1 MEFQKVLE
9 TRRSIRKYDPNLS
22 VTREQMKELNR
33 AAQMASR
40 MARNTEYNGEHTVR
54 HFCAETAQR
63 SHGQEAVDV
72 AARETDKRTEA
83 AGEVCKLRQTD
94 SAEHDIDEHVES
106 AVLTAECLA
115 ALVDREGL

>member
-1 MEFQKVLE
+1 M
-9 TRRSIRKYDPNLS
+9 TRYGTEA
-22 VTREQMKELNR
+22 TRNAAHGAVAGDHAELNR

-40 MARNTEYNGEHTVR
+40 KTRNTEYNGEHTVR

-83 AGEVCKLRQTD
+83 AGEVCKHRQTD
-94 SAEHDIDEHVES
+94 SAEHDIDEHGER
-106 AVLTAECLA
+106 AALTAECIA
-115 ALVDREGL
+115 AQGDREGL